1 MAIGQLIAK
10 PQYYGTELGRAWAHV
25 FWFGFLLFFGP
36 ILTWFTRYVANHKN
50 PRVADARKY
59 QVVGVISITGVVGL
73 SVLVEVVRGNDSLTG
88 YDGDARRGMF
98 VIWLL
103 LILIFTVVNVAV
115 LILRQLKLR
124 KRP

>member
-1 MAIGQLIAK
+1 
-10 PQYYGTELGRAWAHV
+10 
-25 FWFGFLLFFGP
+25 
-36 ILTWFTRYVANHKN
+36 VANHKN